1 MIRTPADLPE
11 SLRSGPLLAGIVGD
25 ALEALLGA
33 ADVRH
38 FGPGEVILCQG
49 TVTHNVWLI
58 VEGRAEV
65 VKEPE
70 AGRPGKPV
78 RLAELGPGDTLG
90 EMTLFDDEPHCTS
103 VWSLTDLGAL
113 KLSRAALEQLEQRR
127 PDVACR
133 VVVNLVR
140 ILSARLR
147 RMDEWLGRLLDE
159 HDVVAT
165 EARWRNVRD
174 RLQRTFLGVVR

>member
-1 MIRTPADLPE
+1 MFRTPADLPAA
-11 SLRSGPLLAGIVGD
+11 LRSGLLFDGMTSD
-25 ALEALLGA
+25 ALEAVLGA
-33 ADVRH
+33 GVVRR

-49 TVTHNVWLI
+49 AVTHNVWLM

-70 AGRPGKPV
+70 PGRPGKPV

-90 EMTLFDDEPHCTS
+90 EMSLFDDEPHCTS
-103 VWSLTDLGAL
+103 VMSLSEVAAL
-113 KLSRAALEQLEQRR
+113 KWSRSALEELGRRR
-127 PDVACR
+127 PEVACR

-159 HDVVAT
+159 HDVVVSA
-165 EARWRNVRD
+165 ARWQSLRD
-174 RLQRTFLGVVR
+174 RLQRDFLGVVR